1 MKEAEQKANELVIK
15 YQILLGEDMT
25 NYRVFGTFTDKA
37 KQCALICVE
46 EILNDNPNIYDS
58 DRLNHGYWQEVKQ
71 IIKNK

>member
-46 EILNDNPNIYDS
+46 EMIWEHEKNYMSIPVF
-58 DRLNHGYWQEVKQ
+58 WQEVKQ